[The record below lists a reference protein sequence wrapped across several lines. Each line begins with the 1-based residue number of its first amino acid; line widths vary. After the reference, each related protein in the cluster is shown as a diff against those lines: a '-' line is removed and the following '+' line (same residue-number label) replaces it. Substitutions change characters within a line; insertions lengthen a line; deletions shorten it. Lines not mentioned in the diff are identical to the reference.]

1 MKMLLKQCRKE
12 MRAQRKVV
20 QEGLEKVTGDH
31 LIGRM
36 TRLKDQWDGV
46 GGEDDL
52 RVSDQVV

>member
-1 MKMLLKQCRKE
+1 
-12 MRAQRKVV
+12 MRAQGKVV

-31 LIGRM
+31 LM

-52 RVSDQVV
+52 RVSDQIV

>member
-1 MKMLLKQCRKE
+1 MK
-12 MRAQRKVV
+12 AQGKVV

-36 TRLKDQWDGV
+36 TRLKDQWYGV